1 MCPAGHWGKHR
12 IMDREA
18 LRIISERSAEA
29 SSAATGG
36 DIISIRL
43 RRVMSLRSD
52 IRLTPGDITFR
63 VDHIQ
68 PFGLIPYRS
77 SSGFRSLALRQVIS
91 YLTAAKEGS
100 AFFLEISCARE
111 APDSC
116 VFI

>member
-1 MCPAGHWGKHR
+1 VRFAHDAASLMMRPAGHWGKHR

-43 RRVMSLRSD
+43 RRVILLRSD
-52 IRLTPGDITFR
+52 IRLTPGDITLR

-91 YLTAAKEGS
+91 YS
-100 AFFLEISCARE
+100 DRCQRRIRFFS
-111 APDSC
+111 
-116 VFI
+116 